1 MDTRQ
6 IDGLLTAAEAAH
18 RREVAELEQFAGI
31 GNSPRDLSGELD
43 DVGQHPGDAASET
56 TEREVDL
63 GLLEDARTVLAEIG
77 AARQRLTAGT
87 YGRCESCHEPIPDGR
102 LEAVPWAR
110 RCRDHQAH
118 LERSATWLTSKSG
131 GSDGGPDETTSGS
144 SNPLWDP
151 EDDDQSLSAEES
163 AMHEIEELAP

>member
-1 MDTRQ
+1 MDTRT
-6 IDGLLTAAEAAH
+6 IDELLTAAEAAH
-18 RREVAELEQFAGI
+18 RREVTELEQFAGV

-63 GLLEDARTVLAEIG
+63 GLLEDARSVLAEIA
-77 AARQRLTAGT
+77 AARQRLVAGT
-87 YGRCESCHEPIPDGR
+87 YGLCETCDEPIADDR

-118 LERSATWLTSKSG
+118 LERSGSWLTNDAAG
-131 GSDGGPDETTSGS
+131 AMGGPDDVTTASID
-144 SNPLWDP
+144 PMWDP
-151 EDDDQSLSAEES
+151 EDDDQSMSAEES
-163 AMHEIEELAP
+163 AMHEIEESAP

>member
-6 IDGLLTAAEAAH
+6 IDQLLSAAEAAH
-18 RREVAELEQFAGI
+18 RREVRELEQFAGI
-31 GNSPRDLSGELD
+31 GNSPRDLSGELA

-56 TEREVDL
+56 TEREVDM
-63 GLLEDARTVLAEIG
+63 GLLEDARSMLAEIA
-77 AARQRLTAGT
+77 AARQRLAAGR
-87 YGRCESCHEPIPDGR
+87 YGLCETCDEPIADDR

-118 LERSATWLTSKSG
+118 LERSATWLVTNSS
-131 GSDGGPDETTSGS
+131 GSDAGPDEISSGS
-144 SNPLWDP
+144 TNPMWDP

-163 AMHEIEELAP
+163 AIHEIEQTTP